1 MILVHKRVIALTVF
15 FSLALMCLMFLPAFV
30 SAQGAGLSSGA
41 YSPGTSLID
50 KLGST
55 INLLIGLFIALAV
68 VVFFWGLIKWLWS
81 MGPDDAQ
88 QGLKIMF
95 WGVVALF
102 VMVSIWG
109 IVRLLQ
115 QSLEVEDN
123 DSFPPP
129 TVVLD

>member
-1 MILVHKRVIALTVF
+1 MLQRITGT
-15 FSLALMCLMFLPAFV
+15 SLALASVLLPTIA
-30 SAQGAGLSSGA
+30 SAKTLEQLLLNAGLFLN
-41 YSPGTSLID
+41 T
-50 KLGST
+50 
-55 INLLIGLFIALAV
+55 LIGLFIALAV

-109 IVRLLQ
+109 IIRLLQ
-115 QSLEVEDN
+115 GSLEV
-123 DSFPPP
+123 DSGGLLKEEIPQAKIR
-129 TVVLD
+129 